1 MNRSMKSILLA
12 IMAYDSAIVIFC
24 LSIGLSVTVDAIWST
39 PRFRSTVAMIAAI
52 QMLLV
57 IASLTGLHFIR
68 GKSHSLW
75 NIATLFLSH
84 VMLALSAIWL
94 SVVCKGAIWQSTMP

>member
-1 MNRSMKSILLA
+1 MNQSMKSILLA

-24 LSIGLSVTVDAIWST
+24 LSIGLSEAVDAICAT
-39 PRFRSTVAMIAAI
+39 PRFRSAVAMIAAVQI
-52 QMLLV
+52 LLV
-57 IASLTGLHFIR
+57 IASLTGLHFIP
-68 GKSHSLW
+68 GKSQSLW

-94 SVVCKGAIWQSTMP
+94 SVVCKGAIWKATMP